1 MGSKLNCSNCGAL
14 IDPDSIFCVYCGN
27 QLKPNNLNKKEVKS
41 SIIDESAFMNVFLS
55 EDWENRYKSIE
66 DASIILTNTAKLK
79 NKDDFLDSVDKFILN
94 KKNLGINY
102 IYLDLANQMVDKKV
116 AIEVGSIEE
125 KQARQQKELS

>member
-1 MGSKLNCSNCGAL
+1 
-14 IDPDSIFCVYCGN
+14 
-27 QLKPNNLNKKEVKS
+27 
-41 SIIDESAFMNVFLS
+41 MNVFLS